1 MPLVKINFPL
11 GEYTPPA
18 LNDVDSGLSVHAPTL
33 DGDDF
38 AIAGYS
44 LPALN
49 AVNFALSGGAP
60 TIVETIIA
68 MVFPMLYRSEPVT
81 NKELR
86 SRVSGAT
93 ITKVANIFP
102 QELVKA
108 GKAGELKSRWV

>member
-11 GEYTPPA
+11 GGYTPPA
-18 LNDVDSGLSVHAPTL
+18 LNDVDSGLSVYAPTL

-38 AIAGYS
+38 AIIGYS
-44 LPALN
+44 PPALN

-68 MVFPMLYRSEPVT
+68 MDFPMLYRAEPIT
-81 NKELR
+81 AKEVR
-86 SRVSGAT
+86 SRVRGAT

-102 QELVKA
+102 QELLKA
-108 GKAGELKSRWV
+108 GKAGELRSKWA